1 VRTATDSFITTVVTD
16 RLESLAACGALAGG
30 VAAELAAPLHRI
42 QKMLAETVRL
52 LDRHVAVARGPE
64 PLAWDRVSHVRE
76 QVAGAYLEVGR
87 AARLASDLAA
97 MIAPASD
104 IAEADVNELVER
116 AVSLARH
123 RHGEEGEM
131 LLDLGTLPRVRVDG
145 ARLVQAIAHVLL
157 IAADET
163 GPGATCVVTTTA
175 DEAGGVRI
183 IITHPA
189 VRAPEREP
197 PFWQLVRESIAA
209 ARGTVAE
216 ARSDAEVVVDV
227 RIPASG

>member
-1 VRTATDSFITTVVTD
+1 VTD

-30 VAAELAAPLHRI
+30 VAAELAAPLSRI
-42 QKMLAETVRL
+42 HKMLAETVML

-64 PLAWDRVSHVRE
+64 PLAWERVGHVRE
-76 QVAGAYLEVGR
+76 QVAEAYLEVGR
-87 AARLASDLAA
+87 AARLAADLAA
-97 MIAPASD
+97 MIAPAGD
-104 IAEADVNELVER
+104 AVEADVNELVER

-123 RHGEEGEM
+123 RLGDEGEL
-131 LLDLGTLPRVRVDG
+131 LLDLGTLPRIRVDG
-145 ARLVQAIAHVLL
+145 SRLVQAIAHVLL

-175 DEAGGVRI
+175 DESGGVRI

-197 PFWQLVRESIAA
+197 PFWHLVTESIAA
-209 ARGTVAE
+209 ARGTVAA
-216 ARSDAEVVVDV
+216 ARSADEVVVDF
-227 RIPASG
+227 RFPASG

>member
-1 VRTATDSFITTVVTD
+1 VTD

-30 VAAELAAPLHRI
+30 VAAELAAPLSRI

-64 PLAWDRVSHVRE
+64 PLAWERVSHVRE

-87 AARLASDLAA
+87 VARLAADLAA
-97 MIAPASD
+97 MIATPAD
-104 IAEADVNELVER
+104 AVEVDVNELVER

-123 RHGEEGEM
+123 RLGEEGEI
-131 LLDLGTLPRVRVDG
+131 LLDLGTLPRIRVDG

-175 DEAGGVRI
+175 DESGGIRI

-189 VRAPEREP
+189 VRAPDREP
-197 PFWQLVRESIAA
+197 PFWHLVTENIAA
-209 ARGTVAE
+209 ARGTVGE
-216 ARSDAEVVVDV
+216 ARSAAEVVVDV
-227 RIPASG
+227 RIPASE